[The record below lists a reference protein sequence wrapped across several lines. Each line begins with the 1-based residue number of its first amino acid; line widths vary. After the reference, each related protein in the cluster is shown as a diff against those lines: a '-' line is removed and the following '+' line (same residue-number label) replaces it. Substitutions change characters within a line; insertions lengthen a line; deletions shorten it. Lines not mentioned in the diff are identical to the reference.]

1 VNNRIPS
8 KSFRKFLTTV
18 VKYVV
23 ALGLLVVVV
32 GLNWEPGDGGKGL
45 RYVWEEHVLK
55 GNIHWEYLALAG
67 LICAASTLLTFVR
80 WYFLVRAV
88 GLPFRLSDAMRLGMI
103 GFYFNTFLPGSVGGD
118 ILKAA
123 FLAREQS
130 RRTVAVAT
138 VIMDRVLGLW
148 ALFWFVA
155 LLGGICWM
163 AGLVP
168 EPAQPGCRVIML
180 IASATVIVG
189 ILGWGALGFLPDARA
204 ERFAERLG
212 RLPRVGG
219 AAAEFWRA
227 VWMYRRRQVWVILS
241 LLMSMVGFVGFVLTY
256 YFSVLTLFDPA
267 GVPDLGVHFVIV
279 PIGLLI
285 AAVPLLPGGIG
296 LSELGFGGLYKLVG
310 FTSPPG
316 VLGSLMQRVI
326 NWGLALVGLLVYQRF
341 RAALP
346 QNTTTPTSPAVEV
359 RQTPVAAAGAS

>member
-1 VNNRIPS
+1 SRVDRQPHPLKPNKDPFVTNPIPS
-8 KSFRKFLTTV
+8 KSFRKLLTTV
-18 VKYVV
+18 VKYLL

-32 GLNWEPGDGGKGL
+32 ALNWEPSNGGKGL
-45 RYVWEEHVLK
+45 HYVWQEHVLT

-67 LICAASTLLTFVR
+67 VICAVSTLLTFVR

-88 GLPFRLSDAMRLGMI
+88 GLPFRVADALRLGMI

-138 VIMDRVLGLW
+138 VIMDRILGLW

-155 LLGGICWM
+155 LLGGVCWM

-168 EPAQPGCRVIML
+168 PSAQPGCRWLML
-180 IASATVIVG
+180 VASATVGFGV
-189 ILGWGALGFLPDARA
+189 LAWGALGFLPDGRA

-227 VWMYRRRQVWVILS
+227 VWMYRRRQVWVVLS
-241 LLMSMVGFVGFVLTY
+241 LLMSMVGFTGFVLVY
-256 YFSVLTLFDPA
+256 YFSVLTLFDA
-267 GVPDLGVHFVIV
+267 
-279 PIGLLI
+279 
-285 AAVPLLPGGIG
+285 
-296 LSELGFGGLYKLVG
+296 
-310 FTSPPG
+310 
-316 VLGSLMQRVI
+316 
-326 NWGLALVGLLVYQRF
+326 
-341 RAALP
+341 
-346 QNTTTPTSPAVEV
+346 
-359 RQTPVAAAGAS
+359 